1 MRRTGKGQ
9 KGRDEMIDS
18 PRAPIIVVGVGSLV
32 RSDDGA
38 GLKALH
44 RLEKDPRLPPGVEII
59 DGSILGMDII
69 ALVRNAAR
77 LLFLDAVD
85 AGVAPGTVIRLEGEE
100 ILRLPSGTS
109 AHDIGISGLLS
120 LLQFLG
126 AMPER
131 IALVGIQPA
140 TIETGVWLSPEVE
153 GGIDRMV
160 AETIRLLTEWFEA
173 GMVEAAQT
181 LP

>member
-1 MRRTGKGQ
+1 MSDA
-9 KGRDEMIDS
+9 GRG
-18 PRAPIIVVGVGSLV
+18 PTIVVGVGNLIL
-32 RSDDGA
+32 SDDGA

-85 AGVAPGTVIRLEGEE
+85 VGAAPGTVVRLEGEE

-120 LLQFLG
+120 
-126 AMPER
+126 
-131 IALVGIQPA
+131 
-140 TIETGVWLSPEVE
+140 
-153 GGIDRMV
+153 
-160 AETIRLLTEWFEA
+160 
-173 GMVEAAQT
+173 
-181 LP
+181 

>member
-1 MRRTGKGQ
+1 MNDNHRG
-9 KGRDEMIDS
+9 
-18 PRAPIIVVGVGSLV
+18 PIIVVGVGSLV

-44 RLEKDPRLPPGVEII
+44 RLEKDSRLPPGVELI

-69 ALVRNAAR
+69 ALVQNAAR

-85 AGVAPGTVIRLEGEE
+85 AGVEPGTVVRLEGEE

-126 AMPER
+126 NMPER
-131 IALVGIQPA
+131 IALIGIQPA
-140 TIETGVWLSPEVE
+140 TSETGVWLSPEVE
-153 GGIDRMV
+153 AGIGKMV
-160 AETIRLLTEWFEA
+160 TESIRLLTEWFEA
-173 GMVEAAQT
+173 GLVEAAQASS
-181 LP
+181 